1 MPLKELDEYRPFMVK
16 AEMHKA
22 VNTLV
27 GILEGVAIDQEISPA
42 EMDELTNWYSLHGPL
57 MYRHPFSEIMPVL
70 SGALSDGV
78 LTQDEADDILWV
90 CRNVLNSEEFSGYFC
105 AVTSA
110 IQELE
115 GVLHG
120 IMADNVLTDEEIA
133 ALREWMDNHD
143 FLRGT
148 YPFDEIYSLIIAARE
163 DGVVTEDERNMLRA
177 FFATFIDTRES
188 LNINPFEIRDIQSR
202 YSIGGVCAV
211 DPEITFEGKTF
222 CFTGTSS
229 RATRKEVAQWIEDHG
244 GTYRDNVT
252 KQTDY
257 LVVGADGNPCWTF
270 ACYGRKVEKALS
282 LRKSGQSIVIVN
294 EFDLWDA
301 E

>member
-1 MPLKELDEYRPFMVK
+1 MPLKELDEYRSFMGK

-22 VNTLV
+22 LNTLV
-27 GILEGVAIDQEISPA
+27 GILEGIALDCQISAI
-42 EMDELTNWYSLHGPL
+42 EMDELTNWYSLHAPL
-57 MYRHPFSEIMPVL
+57 INQHPFSEIIPVL
-70 SGALSDGV
+70 SDALSDGV
-78 LTQDEADDILWV
+78 LTQEEAEDILWV
-90 CRNVLNSEEFSGYFC
+90 CRNILNSKEFSGYFC
-105 AVTSA
+105 AITSS

-120 IMADNVLTDEEIA
+120 IMADNVLTDDEIVS
-133 ALREWMDNHD
+133 LRNWMDDHD

-188 LNINPFEIRDIQSR
+188 LNINTFEIQDIQSR
-202 YSIGGVCAV
+202 YSIGGICAV
-211 DPEITFEGKTF
+211 DPEITFEGKIF

-229 RATRKEVAQWIEDHG
+229 RATRKEIAQWIEDHG
-244 GTYRDNVT
+244 GAYRDSVT

-282 LRKSGQSIVIVN
+282 LRKSGHGIVIVN